1 MKKKIFYAMISI
13 FTVLACFS
21 GCTKSS
27 STESKNDKRAL
38 DSETTTT
45 KSGSTPSST
54 TTLTPLQTFER
65 ITAMEKQ
72 TEPVQTTELRSV
84 KKAETVT
91 VADNDESDWFEK
103 NKLFDIKLKADSSSD
118 PVVTWYDFPLDKEET
133 TITTV
138 PVTKAVN
145 NAETLGS
152 MITRSAADF
161 VPGE

>member
-1 MKKKIFYAMISI
+1 MKKKFFYTMISI

-21 GCTKSS
+21 GCTESS

-38 DSETTTT
+38 DSETT
-45 KSGSTPSST
+45 KPSSTPSST
-54 TTLTPLQTFER
+54 TTLTPLQTFKR
-65 ITAMEKQ
+65 ITAIEKQ
-72 TEPVQTTELRSV
+72 TEPVQTTEIPSV
-84 KKAETVT
+84 KKAETVIVT
-91 VADNDESDWFEK
+91 DNDESDWFEK
-103 NKLFDIKLKADSSSD
+103 NKLFDIRLKADSSSD
-118 PVVTWYDFPLDKEET
+118 PVVTWYDFPFGKEET